1 MSHFLLDLQEAS
13 QRTVVGLATDD
24 LTGTSQSVGSSIDFA
39 QGTLGSIGAT
49 IDPVAHSDC
58 VVDEDDPGESADENP
73 APAENIG
80 TGEGELG
87 ELSRGED
94 EFEIREV
101 PRVRAEAVR

>member
-1 MSHFLLDLQEAS
+1 MLVSHFLLDLQEAS

-24 LTGTSQSVGSSIDFA
+24 LSGTSQSVGSSIDFA
-39 QGTLGSIGAT
+39 QSALGSIGAT
-49 IDPVAHSDC
+49 IDPVADC
-58 VVDEDDPGESADENP
+58 GVEEDDPGQSADENR

-87 ELSRGED
+87 ELSRDED

-101 PRVRAEAVR
+101 PQARAEEVR

>member
-1 MSHFLLDLQEAS
+1 MLVSHFLLDLQDAS

-24 LTGTSQSVGSSIDFA
+24 LSGTSQSVGSSIDFA
-39 QGTLGSIGAT
+39 QSALGSIGAT
-49 IDPVAHSDC
+49 IDPVTHC
-58 VVDEDDPGESADENP
+58 GMEEDDPGESADENP

-87 ELSRGED
+87 ELSRDED

-101 PRVRAEAVR
+101 PRARAEAVR